1 MQIRQGHRMSH
12 NGLIASVRPPL
23 TTSNLPPTADITHQG
38 RRFRKVPRAAHQ
50 IVISGL
56 IFPILS
62 ERLGSGGTARRMLDR
77 RGHGTGRTLRGSP
90 ESSER
95 QLAFPL
101 GQPRKRC
108 PKLRSRQSCRSIQ
121 VLRRSRAGSNCG
133 AEAPRRTCRRTNHI
147 LCEADTKRQGG
158 LIRSSYSR

>member
-121 VLRRSRAGSNCG
+121 VLRSIPCRFELRSRGPTSHLPPDQSYLVRSGHKEAGG
-133 AEAPRRTCRRTNHI
+133 V
-147 LCEADTKRQGG
+147 
-158 LIRSSYSR
+158 